1 MAGKLNFIINFFKI
15 MNSNYF
21 SPLIVATVVSP
32 PFMIVETLP
41 EGEIYTD
48 GLDGVLLRVL
58 SQKMN
63 FGINCTIV
71 DSQGVIMSNGTVTG
85 K

>member
-1 MAGKLNFIINFFKI
+1 M
-15 MNSNYF
+15 
-21 SPLIVATVVSP
+21 SP
-32 PFMIVETLP
+32 PFMILKLMPDGGT
-41 EGEIYTD
+41 YTD

-63 FGINCTIV
+63 FTVDCMIV

-85 K
+85 KQHVPE

>member
-1 MAGKLNFIINFFKI
+1 MT
-15 MNSNYF
+15 
-21 SPLIVATVVSP
+21 VATVTSP
-32 PFMIVETLP
+32 PFMILKPLP
-41 EGEIYTD
+41 DGGTYTD

-63 FGINCTIV
+63 FSVNCIIV
-71 DSQGVIMSNGTVTG
+71 DTQGVIFENGTTTG